1 MTEPTAAVPNAPE
14 PDELAA
20 TAPTAPAAP
29 VEGAAAD
36 AGEPVDG
43 GPTPAIIVLTE
54 EALKPVDVDKIIAL
68 HQDEAPTYRVL
79 VPADTDRNMLSEFLD
94 HLSLFEMREALDA
107 LKPVD
112 RTEAH
117 ADAHTALATTL
128 AELEAH
134 AVVATGE
141 ITGDDPLPTLREEV
155 TRLGASEVVVVTEPH
170 AVEDTFHTDWA
181 SKARETL
188 GVPVLHMYA
197 GDWRLG

>member
-1 MTEPTAAVPNAPE
+1 MTEPTADV
-14 PDELAA
+14 
-20 TAPTAPAAP
+20 PTAPERDDLTAAP
-29 VEGAAAD
+29 RESSEPTDQSGQ
-36 AGEPVDG
+36 AGTSGQAEQVDG
-43 GPTPAIIVLTE
+43 GPAPAIIVLTE
-54 EALKPVDVDKIIAL
+54 EALKPLDV
-68 HQDEAPTYRVL
+68 
-79 VPADTDRNMLSEFLD
+79 
-94 HLSLFEMREALDA
+94 

-117 ADAHTALATTL
+117 ADANTALATTL

-181 SKARETL
+181 SKAREAL